1 MTRNSTAL
9 RCFQLGTRQRGFTL
23 LEVLIVITIVG
34 IIVGV
39 TTLSFGALDQ
49 RRLAS
54 DASRLHLAF
63 NQAAD
68 TALMKQQTLG
78 WFYREEEN
86 DYWFSLLNENGA
98 WMPSNE
104 PLFSPYPINAPTT
117 ISVEPTD
124 QRAETNTHE
133 GEPSL
138 LFLASGEYTPF
149 EIKVLDNKH
158 SPIKLKGDG
167 FGEITTLLG
176 TP

>member
-1 MTRNSTAL
+1 M
-9 RCFQLGTRQRGFTL
+9 
-23 LEVLIVITIVG
+23 EVLIVITIVG

-54 DASRLHLAF
+54 EASRLHLAF

-86 DYWFSLLNENGA
+86 DYWFNLLNEKGE
-98 WMPSNE
+98 WTPSNE
-104 PLFSPYPINAPTT
+104 PLFSPYRINTPTT
-117 ISVEPTD
+117 LSVEPTD
-124 QRAETNTHE
+124 QQAETNAHK
-133 GEPSL
+133 GGPSL

-149 EIKVLDNKH
+149 EIKVLDSKH

-167 FGEITTLLG
+167 FGEITTLLD

>member
-1 MTRNSTAL
+1 VTRNNVAL
-9 RCFQLGTRQRGFTL
+9 RCLQPASSQRGFTL

-54 DASRLHLAF
+54 EASRLHLAF
-63 NQAAD
+63 NHAAD

-78 WFYREEEN
+78 WFYREEQN
-86 DYWFSLLNENGA
+86 DYWFSLLNEAGE
-98 WMPSNE
+98 WTSSNE

-117 ISVEPTD
+117 LSIEPTG
-124 QRAETNTHE
+124 QRTDTNTDDDK
-133 GEPSL
+133 PSL

-149 EIKVLDNKH
+149 ELKILDSKH
-158 SPIKLKGDG
+158 SPITLNGDG
-167 FGEITTLLG
+167 FGEITTLLD